1 MKKSYVHTLV
11 VVMLTKT
18 KNITVH
24 YNKAKAVDDV
34 SFEVPEGAVV
44 TIIGSNGAGKSTI
57 LRALSGLVSL
67 TSGEIWFCDERI
79 NELKAHEIVKRGLI
93 HVPEGRRL
101 FPQLTVLS
109 NLRLGAYLLKDRS
122 SIKRNMDEVFSH
134 FPRLKERLT
143 QKAGT
148 LSGGEQQMLSIGR
161 ALMGK
166 PKLLL
171 MDEPSLGLSP
181 LLVDELAPIIKN
193 INLLGV
199 GVILVEQNVPLALK
213 VADSGYVLH
222 LGKIVQEGSCDEL
235 KGSETV
241 KQAYLGA

>member
-1 MKKSYVHTLV
+1 
-11 VVMLTKT
+11 MLLRTKE
-18 KNITVH
+18 ITVH
-24 YNKAKAVDDV
+24 YQKAKAVDKV
-34 SFEVPEGAVV
+34 SIEVPEGAVV
-44 TIIGSNGAGKSTI
+44 TIIGSNGAGKSTV
-57 LRALSGLVSL
+57 LKGLSGLIPL
-67 TSGEIWFCDERI
+67 TSGEIFFRDERI
-79 NELKAHEIVKRGLI
+79 DGLKIHEIVKRGLV

-109 NLRLGAYLLKDRS
+109 NLRLGAYLRKDKS
-122 SIKRNMDEVFSH
+122 NVKKDMDELFEH
-134 FPRLKERLT
+134 FPRLRERLT

-148 LSGGEQQMLSIGR
+148 LSGGEQQMLAVGR

-181 LLVDELAPIIKN
+181 ILVDELAPIIRN
-193 INLLGV
+193 INRLGV

-213 VADSGYVLH
+213 VADRGYVLH
-222 LGKIVQEGSCDEL
+222 LGRIIQAGNCEEL
-235 KGSETV
+235 KGSDAV